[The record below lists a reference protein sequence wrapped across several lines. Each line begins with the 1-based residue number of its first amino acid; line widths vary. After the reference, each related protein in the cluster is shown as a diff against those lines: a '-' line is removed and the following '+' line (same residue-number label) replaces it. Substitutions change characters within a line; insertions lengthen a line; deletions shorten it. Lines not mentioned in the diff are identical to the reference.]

1 VCTDEP
7 DLLRPLLSSLPV
19 LAVATRS
26 RAQCLAQPPE
36 GAAVYDR
43 FVPQGALKGPSLLLE
58 PPADRSPVPVEK
70 SGVDERI
77 ERWEQ
82 RHPLAAGLRA
92 QDFRLTKA
100 LVFRP
105 AAGDTPVAFA
115 ASGPVLVARESPGQ
129 PKLVVAGFHPLR
141 SQLKFELAT
150 PLLFANVLRWF
161 APEAFRRG
169 EVFAGTVGAV
179 TSPVRAGGE
188 LRVIDESGQQV
199 PYTLRDD
206 QVRFYSARI
215 GTVRVMQDG
224 REQTYSLALPE
235 IPEAVWTPPQRA
247 RRGVPS
253 AAGGLAQARDLWVW
267 LAVLGALGL
276 LLDWLLFAPAGSG
289 QTFGLR
295 RWAPLQSLQRRTS

>member
-1 VCTDEP
+1 
-7 DLLRPLLSSLPV
+7 
-19 LAVATRS
+19 
-26 RAQCLAQPPE
+26 
-36 GAAVYDR
+36 
-43 FVPQGALKGPSLLLE
+43 
-58 PPADRSPVPVEK
+58 VPVEK